1 MKNLGNTKNAI
12 EDFDKEYW
20 QDIER
25 QEREEGIFS
34 REELLGSITNFIWT
48 CFHQFF
54 DDFYSFNGDWKPLII
69 LFNWYSLYLK
79 VINIGQ
85 AIRQSGGNLYG
96 IIATISKA
104 APIYAVLSG
113 SKKALFIQLRRIVK
127 RPQGNQYQWRYKVLN
142 VCTWT

>member
-48 CFHQFF
+48 CFH
-54 DDFYSFNGDWKPLII
+54 
-69 LFNWYSLYLK
+69 
-79 VINIGQ
+79 
-85 AIRQSGGNLYG
+85 
-96 IIATISKA
+96 
-104 APIYAVLSG
+104 
-113 SKKALFIQLRRIVK
+113 
-127 RPQGNQYQWRYKVLN
+127 
-142 VCTWT
+142 